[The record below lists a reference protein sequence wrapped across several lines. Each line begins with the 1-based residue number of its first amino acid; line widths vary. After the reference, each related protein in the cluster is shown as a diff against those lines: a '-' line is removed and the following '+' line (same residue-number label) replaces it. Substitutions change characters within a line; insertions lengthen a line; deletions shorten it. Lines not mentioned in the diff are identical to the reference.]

1 MMNSLIMVI
10 ALFIF
15 IDVAYGLV
23 LYKNKDIYFDRV
35 SDGNKS
41 VLRVDGLIAIVTLY
55 LFSMEFSCVLT
66 GIASMRV

>member
-1 MMNSLIMVI
+1 MNSLIMVI

-23 LYKNKDIYFDRV
+23 LYKNKDMYFDRV

-55 LFSMEFSCVLT
+55 LFSMEFSCVIT
-66 GIASMRV
+66 GIAAMRA

>member
-1 MMNSLIMVI
+1 MNSFIMVI
-10 ALFIF
+10 MLFIF

-41 VLRVDGLIAIVTLY
+41 VLRVDGMIAIVTLY
-55 LFSMEFSCVLT
+55 LFSIEFSCVVT
-66 GIASMRV
+66 GLAAMRV